1 MLKRSAEVVVEI
13 VRVKYRY
20 RNKGDD
26 GVIYTVG
33 GGDDVAITF
42 SVGGWR

>member
-1 MLKRSAEVVVEI
+1 MVVEI

-20 RNKGDD
+20 RSKGD

-33 GGDDVAITF
+33 GGDGVARSSYT
-42 SVGGWR
+42 SR